1 LERSLGKKLCDTH
14 DLASLVLQQVAT
26 PTVVKRIL
34 RLKQENPGLFAW
46 EIRESLL
53 SQRVCDPLTIPSV
66 SSINRV
72 LRNAGATTDADLA
85 AMHNG
90 NRSPTSRIISSQHDQ
105 QQTSSPGNY
114 DAKFNR
120 LLFPP
125 DLLT

>member
-1 LERSLGKKLCDTH
+1 VTDFALF
-14 DLASLVLQQVAT
+14 LQQVAT

-53 SQRVCDPLTIPSV
+53 SQRVCDPLSIPSV

-85 AMHNG
+85 AMHG
-90 NRSPTSRIISSQHDQ
+90 GRSPTAMSLSQQEQHQNNSS
-105 QQTSSPGNY
+105 GNY
-114 DAKFNR
+114 SLF
-120 LLFPP
+120 LLPKKDGDF
-125 DLLT
+125 DN